1 MDETQ
6 STIEELQQKIVEL
19 ESSAESNASTLA
31 QARLVFDQEV
41 ELIKSRHEQ
50 YVDRMRNSNQERY
63 QEQQEI
69 INAIRNTDQGQA
81 RVDLDNANKR
91 VETYA
96 QQVMDY
102 RGRMEQAES
111 EKRRALASAEGGPI
125 HPEDHRVMHI
135 WEKASRIASSQG
147 YCNEYETIAESL
159 GIPSVAIEWSG
170 VAEVEVTMR
179 ISVAS
184 SGEADRAD
192 IASNE
197 VDFGIDSEAVIE
209 AIKDQIDNLSHYDF
223 EWEMGSMEIE

>member
-19 ESSAESNASTLA
+19 ESSAESSASTHI

>member
-19 ESSAESNASTLA
+19 ESSAESSASTHI
-31 QARLVFDQEV
+31 QARLVFDQEKALL
-41 ELIKSRHEQ
+41 ESRHEQ

-197 VDFGIDSEAVIE
+197 VDFGIDNETVIE
-209 AIKDQIDNLSHYDF
+209 AIKHQIDELSHYDF
-223 EWEMGSMEIE
+223 EWEMGSVEIE

>member
-50 YVDRMRNSNQERY
+50 YVDRMRNSHQERY

-69 INAIRNTDQGQA
+69 VNAMRNTDQGQA
-81 RVDLDNANKR
+81 RMDLDNANKR

-96 QQVMDY
+96 QQVNEY
-102 RGRMEQAES
+102 RGRMEQAEN

-197 VDFGIDSEAVIE
+197 VDFGIDNETVIE
-209 AIKDQIDNLSHYDF
+209 AIKHQIDELSHYDF
-223 EWEMGSMEIE
+223 EWEMGSIEIE

>member
-6 STIEELQQKIVEL
+6 GTVEELQAQLAAL
-19 ESSAESNASTLA
+19 EATVASDAETYNR
-31 QARLVFDQEV
+31 ARLVFDQEKA
-41 ELIKSRHEQ
+41 LILERHEQ

-69 INAIRNTDQGQA
+69 INTIRATDVGQA
-81 RVDLDNANKR
+81 RIDLDHANKR
-91 VETYA
+91 VEGYA
-96 QQVMDY
+96 LQVNEY

-135 WEKASRIASSQG
+135 WEKASRIAQSQG
-147 YCNEYETIAESL
+147 YCNEYETIAEAL

-170 VAEVEVTMR
+170 VAEVEVTLR
-179 ISVAS
+179 VSVS
-184 SGEADRAD
+184 GSGEADRAD

-197 VDFGIDSEAVIE
+197 VDFGIDNETIIE
-209 AIKDQIDNLSHYDF
+209 AIKHQIDDLSHYDF
-223 EWEMGSMEIE
+223 QWEMGSIEIE

>member
-41 ELIKSRHEQ
+41 ELIKSRHEE
-50 YVDRMRNSNQERY
+50 YVDRMRNSHQERY

-69 INAIRNTDQGQA
+69 INTIRNTDQGQA

-135 WEKASRIASSQG
+135 WEKASRIARSQG
-147 YCNEYETIAESL
+147 YCSEYETIAEAL

-223 EWEMGSMEIE
+223 EWEMGSVEIE

>member
-69 INAIRNTDQGQA
+69 VNAMRNTDQGQA
-81 RVDLDNANKR
+81 RIDLDHANKR
-91 VETYA
+91 VEGYA
-96 QQVMDY
+96 LQVNEY
-102 RGRMEQAES
+102 RGRMEQAEN

-125 HPEDHRVMHI
+125 HPEDARVMHI
-135 WEKASRIASSQG
+135 WEKASRQG
-147 YCNEYETIAESL
+147 YCSEYETIAEAL

-197 VDFGIDSEAVIE
+197 VDFGIDNETVIE
-209 AIKDQIDNLSHYDF
+209 AIKHQIDELSHYDF

>member
-19 ESSAESNASTLA
+19 ESSAESSASTLA

>member
-50 YVDRMRNSNQERY
+50 YVDRMRNSHQERY

-69 INAIRNTDQGQA
+69 INTIRATDAGQA
-81 RVDLDNANKR
+81 RIDLDHANKR
-91 VETYA
+91 VEGYA
-96 QQVMDY
+96 LQVNEY
-102 RGRMEQAES
+102 RGRMEQAEN

-135 WEKASRIASSQG
+135 WEKASRIAHSQG
-147 YCNEYETIAESL
+147 YCNEYETIAEAL

-197 VDFGIDSEAVIE
+197 VDFGLDNETVIE
-209 AIKDQIDNLSHYDF
+209 AIKNQIDELSHYDF